1 MKEADAAATAIDA
14 LTRLGFTALE
24 AEVYT
29 FLLGEPGATG
39 YRIAQGIGKPVANT
53 YKALESLQ
61 RKGAILVE
69 DDESRRFRAVPAEE
83 LLLGLERD
91 FAQTRAQAAR
101 ALARLGTD
109 EASDDRVYQL
119 AT

>member
-29 FLLGEPGATG
+29 WLLGEPGATG

-61 RKGAILVE
+61 KKGAILVE
-69 DDESRRFRAVPAEE
+69 EDESRLCRAVPPEE
-83 LLLGLERD
+83 LLTQLERG
-91 FAQTRAQAAR
+91 FASSRADAA
-101 ALARLGTD
+101 
-109 EASDDRVYQL
+109 
-119 AT
+119 